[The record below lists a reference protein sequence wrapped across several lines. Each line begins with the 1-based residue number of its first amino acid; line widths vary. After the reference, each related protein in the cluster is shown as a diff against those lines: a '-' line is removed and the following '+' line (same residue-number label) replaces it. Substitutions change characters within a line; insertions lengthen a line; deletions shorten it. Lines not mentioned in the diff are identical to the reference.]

1 MSNVFALT
9 RHHKVVGTDGR
20 ISGQWVVLLPMKP
33 DGTAWVTPQE
43 VVVWDEGRHSGIV
56 LYGDAFTASVE
67 QGVAK
72 IGRVTEHR
80 RDDIEEVKEELQ
92 ALLVEIARTA
102 AADVEIERH
111 DS

>member
-20 ISGQWVVLLPMKP
+20 ISGQWVVLLPMEP
-33 DGTAWVTPQE
+33 YGTAWITPQE

-80 RDDIEEVKEELQ
+80 RDDVEQVKEELQ

-102 AADVEIERH
+102 AADVEIERQ
-111 DS
+111 S